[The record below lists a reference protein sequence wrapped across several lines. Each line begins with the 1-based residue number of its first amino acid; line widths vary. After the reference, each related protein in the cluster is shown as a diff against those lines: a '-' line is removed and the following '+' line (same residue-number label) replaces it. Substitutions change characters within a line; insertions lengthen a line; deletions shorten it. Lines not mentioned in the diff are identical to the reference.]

1 MGLWG
6 SQLTHWWPHPQDR
19 SGDWCWTQQEELRS
33 LPCPVPQFPLLVNGR
48 LQPTMPTAPSG
59 SVALGHA
66 VSPLRPAPSAT
77 WWHCLKRFLCSMP
90 TSRPPRRDLEEGV
103 SGRNHVHL
111 GITISSFFFL
121 CFLFSCFTMQALP
134 GGLLPGLSVTG
145 DLLLTKHLCQTQE
158 SRALL
163 GHHLKLNPPVV
174 KIAFSVKF
182 L

>member
-1 MGLWG
+1 MGLPVNPLVASPTG
-6 SQLTHWWPHPQDR
+6 LQRGLVLDTAGGVEVP
-19 SGDWCWTQQEELRS
+19 S
-33 LPCPVPQFPLLVNGR
+33 LPCASVF
-48 LQPTMPTAPSG
+48 PSG
-59 SVALGHA
+59 KWAIAAHHAHGPQRLGGSGTRRVTPPSCSKCHLVALFEKISLLDA
-66 VSPLRPAPSAT
+66 YL
-77 WWHCLKRFLCSMP
+77 
-90 TSRPPRRDLEEGV
+90 PRRDLEEGV
-103 SGRNHVHL
+103 SGRSHVHL